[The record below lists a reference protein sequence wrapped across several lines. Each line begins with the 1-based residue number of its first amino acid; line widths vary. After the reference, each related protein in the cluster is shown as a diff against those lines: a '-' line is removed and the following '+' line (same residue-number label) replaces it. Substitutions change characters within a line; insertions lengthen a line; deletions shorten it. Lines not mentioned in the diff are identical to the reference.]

1 MIFSRHLRR
10 RAPLLLLC
18 AGLAGQTHA
27 TSIAAWEG
35 CSTIPSDIER
45 LACYDRV
52 SGRSQP
58 AVEPVFPASDPIEP
72 QIASSSP
79 SVMADSAP
87 PAPKLLS
94 ALSRHW
100 ELDNEAKQG
109 AFLFRPHRANY
120 FLPFKYSNA
129 PNSTP
134 FQAAFTQPDLGLDPI
149 ETELQLSFKIKG
161 MQGVF
166 GHNNVDLWFGYT
178 ITSFWQAYNASIS
191 APFRETNYEP
201 EAILAFRTNYALGGF
216 RGRFINLGLVHQSN
230 GRSEGLS
237 RSWNRVYTQF
247 GFERDNLALLIRPWV
262 RLPESDGGGDDDNP
276 DIEDYMGHGDV
287 LAVYRK
293 GRNAYSLLLRNNFKT
308 SENRGALK
316 LNWSFPLYGRLKGY
330 VQYFNGYGESLI
342 DYNHKQQS
350 FGLGVSLT
358 EGM

>member
-1 MIFSRHLRR
+1 MIFSRHLCSYT
-10 RAPLLLLC
+10 PLALLC
-18 AGLAGQTHA
+18 AGLIGQSHA
-27 TSIAAWEG
+27 ASISEWEG
-35 CSTIPSDIER
+35 CSPIPADVER

-58 AVEPVFPASDPIEP
+58 AVEPVFPASDLIEP
-72 QIASSSP
+72 QTDSSSAMTEP
-79 SVMADSAP
+79 AP
-87 PAPKLLS
+87 VGPKLLS

-100 ELDNEAKQG
+100 ELDDEAKQG
-109 AFLFRPHRANY
+109 AFLFRPHHANY
-120 FLPFKYSNA
+120 FLPLKYSSS
-129 PNSTP
+129 PNNTP
-134 FQAAFTQPDLGLDPI
+134 FQGTLIQPDLGLDKL

-161 MQGVF
+161 MEGVF
-166 GHNNVDLWFGYT
+166 GHDNVDLWFGYT
-178 ITSFWQAYNASIS
+178 STSFWQAYNTSIS

-201 EAILAFRTNYALGGF
+201 EMMLVFRTNYSLGGF
-216 RGRFINLGLVHQSN
+216 RGRFINLGLAHQSN

-262 RLPESDGGGDDDNP
+262 RLPESDGDDDNP

-293 GRNAYSLLLRNNFKT
+293 GRNAYSLLLRNNLRT
-308 SENRGALK
+308 SDNRGALK
-316 LNWSFPLYGRLKGY
+316 LNWSFPLVGRLKGY

-350 FGLGVSLT
+350 FGFGVSLT

>member
-1 MIFSRHLRR
+1 MIFSRHLCSYT
-10 RAPLLLLC
+10 PLALLC
-18 AGLAGQTHA
+18 AGLIGQSHA
-27 TSIAAWEG
+27 ASISEWEG
-35 CSTIPSDIER
+35 CSPIPADVER

-58 AVEPVFPASDPIEP
+58 AVEPVFPASDLIEP
-72 QIASSSP
+72 QTDSSSAMTEP
-79 SVMADSAP
+79 AP
-87 PAPKLLS
+87 VGPKLLS

-100 ELDNEAKQG
+100 ELDDEAKQG
-109 AFLFRPHRANY
+109 AFLFRPHHANY
-120 FLPFKYSNA
+120 FLPLKYSSS
-129 PNSTP
+129 PNNTP
-134 FQAAFTQPDLGLDPI
+134 FQGTLIQPDLGLDKL

-161 MQGVF
+161 MEGVF
-166 GHNNVDLWFGYT
+166 GHDNVDLWFGYT
-178 ITSFWQAYNASIS
+178 STSFWQAYNTSIS

-201 EAILAFRTNYALGGF
+201 EMMLVFRTNYSLGGF
-216 RGRFINLGLVHQSN
+216 RGRFINLGLAHQSN

-262 RLPESDGGGDDDNP
+262 RLPESDGDDDNP

-293 GRNAYSLLLRNNFKT
+293 GRNAYSLLLRNNLRT
-308 SENRGALK
+308 SDNRGALK